1 MQHFIQ
7 RPKKKA
13 EGIFRIMLSLIFIV
27 AGGNHLFATSA
38 VSGRLQNSD
47 LGAWLT
53 TYFSAEL
60 LVLLAGIGLVTG
72 GLSLLL
78 GLQTRLAALS
88 LFLIIIPI
96 TIVIQLQGL
105 HTIGPLFK
113 NIGLMGGLIHFM
125 ANGSAHY
132 SADHYLANRQLEYE
146 NNF

>member
-38 VSGRLQNSD
+38 VSARLQNSD

-72 GLSLLL
+72 GILLLL

-132 SADHYLANRQLEYE
+132 STDHYLANRQLEYE

>member
-1 MQHFIQ
+1 MQHYLQ
-7 RPKKKA
+7 NSQKKA

-105 HTIGPLFK
+105 HTMGPLFK

>member
-7 RPKKKA
+7 HSQKKA
-13 EGIFRIMLSLIFIV
+13 EGFFRVMLSLIFIV

-38 VSGRLQNSD
+38 VSGRLQNSE

-60 LVLLAGIGLVTG
+60 LVLLAGIGLLAG

-78 GLQTRLAALS
+78 GFKTRLVALS

-105 HTIGPLFK
+105 HTLGPLFK

-125 ANGSAHY
+125 ANGSSHY
-132 SADHYLANRQLEYE
+132 SADHYLAKKQLEYE

>member
-7 RPKKKA
+7 HPKKKA

-27 AGGNHLFATSA
+27 AGGNHLFVTSA

-60 LVLLAGIGLVTG
+60 LVLLVGIGLVAG

-78 GLQTRLAALS
+78 GFQTRLAALS

-105 HTIGPLFK
+105 HTLGPLFK

-132 SADHYLANRQLEYE
+132 SADHYLANRKIKYE

>member
-1 MQHFIQ
+1 MQHYIQ
-7 RPKKKA
+7 LSQKKV

-27 AGGNHLFATSA
+27 AGGNHLFVTSA

-53 TYFSAEL
+53 IYFSAEL
-60 LVLLAGIGLVTG
+60 LVLLAGIGLMMG

-78 GLQTRLAALS
+78 GFQTRLAALS

>member
-1 MQHFIQ
+1 MQYFIQ

-38 VSGRLQNSD
+38 VSVRLQNSD

-78 GLQTRLAALS
+78 GFQTRLAALS

-113 NIGLMGGLIHFM
+113 NIGLMGGLIHFI

-132 SADHYLANRQLEYE
+132 SADHYLANKQLEYE